1 MKYLQSIAEKYP
13 PFKTKEEERKMIEN
27 RLKRNDIDG
36 LRDELV
42 LRNVGLVSTI
52 GKSWSDFYDPDELAS
67 YGIEGLTRAAS
78 SFDYRCGTK
87 FSTYAAFAIRSYLR
101 NHKKDKRNHIDERCV
116 SFDKMVEDDDG
127 DCTGLSNFLE
137 KRVPEECRTV
147 KSGVRRLASDEA
159 VKVCKRVISRS
170 ADNKRDFDIFCEVV
184 LGGETCNDVAKRH
197 GISRERVRQVVD
209 NVRRKVWSFV
219 YSDEGARFFGVKKP
233 AVGDFAKRY
242 TVEKTRFIG
251 DSYVTSVEE
260 YRSASYDMLAYADA
274 IDNYRDKVLSN
285 FREMLVA

>member
-1 MKYLQSIAEKYP
+1 MRYLQSIAEKYP
-13 PFKTKEEERKMIEN
+13 PFKTKEEERKMIESH
-27 RLKRNDIDG
+27 LKRNDLDG

-78 SFDYRCGTK
+78 SFDYKCGTK

-101 NHKKDKRNHIDERCV
+101 NHKKDKRNHVDERCV
-116 SFDKMVEDDDG
+116 SLDKMLEDDEGRTRVAD
-127 DCTGLSNFLE
+127 FLE
-137 KRVPEECRTV
+137 ERIPEECRTV
-147 KSGVRRLASDEA
+147 KSGVKRMASDEA
-159 VKVCKRVISRS
+159 VKMCKRVIGRS
-170 ADNKRDFDIFCEVV
+170 AGSKRDFDIFCEIV
-184 LGGETCNDVAKRH
+184 LGGETHSDVAKRH
-197 GISRERVRQVVD
+197 GISRERARQVVD
-209 NVRRKVWSFV
+209 SVRRKVWSFV
-219 YSDEGARFFGVKKP
+219 YSDEGARFFGVSKP
-233 AVGDFAKRY
+233 RCGDFAKRY

-251 DSYVTSVEE
+251 GRYVTSKEE

-274 IDNYRDKVLSN
+274 IDSYRDKVISN